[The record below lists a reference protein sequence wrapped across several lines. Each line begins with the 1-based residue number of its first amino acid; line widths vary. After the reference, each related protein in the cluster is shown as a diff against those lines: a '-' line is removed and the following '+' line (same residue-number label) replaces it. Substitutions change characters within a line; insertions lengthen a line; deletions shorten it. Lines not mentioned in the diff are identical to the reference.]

1 MRDFW
6 IIFMELLV
14 AWDTVKLA
22 HSRLSPRRLG
32 KSFITCL
39 IKHEV
44 SDVNAAE
51 EADGHQEKESDQ
63 RRQAH
68 NAIPQN
74 LDVTPDAELL

>member
-1 MRDFW
+1 
-6 IIFMELLV
+6 MELLV

-22 HSRLSPRRLG
+22 HGRLGPRRLG

-51 EADGHQEKESDQ
+51 EADRHQEKESDQ
-63 RRQAH
+63 WGQAYH
-68 NAIPQN
+68 AVPQN
-74 LDVTPDAELL
+74 FNVTPDAELS